1 MTKVP
6 TAVFRK
12 YDIRGV
18 AVGDDAQITPE
29 LANLVGKALG
39 TYLPQQF
46 STEKVFVGSDNRHSS
61 PALKEAMMKGLSST
75 GMAVVD
81 IGEVL
86 TPTVYYAAASY
97 DEDGKG
103 AGVMVTGSHLTTEYN
118 GIKMA
123 YGNLALSGQQI
134 QDLLKIIEEDVFSKG
149 EGSVSEDKDMIDK
162 HMDTLSGKVTFHKPM
177 KVILDAGNGL
187 SGAYVPGLLRK
198 LGAEVECLYCEPDGT
213 YPNHLPNPEDP
224 EMTRDLEKRLQESD
238 ADLGLAFDGDS
249 DRCGF
254 LDENGH
260 HIAADRLLALLAR
273 DLLQRMPGSKIV
285 FDAKASQA
293 LPEEIR
299 KHGGEPFMWKSG
311 HSLMK
316 AKMNEL
322 GSPLGGEVSGHL
334 FIGEEYY
341 GFDDAPLVA
350 LKAIEIFSK
359 TDQTVSEIFEE
370 IPNLVAT
377 PEIVLSTPDNLKFGI
392 IDDIT
397 KELDSQ
403 YEVITVDG
411 ARVQFEN
418 GWGMVRASNTQP
430 AITLRFEAYEP
441 EQVGE
446 YMNVFKQFLD
456 RYDEIDTDKFEKQ
469 RARFVDDE
477 AQPAS

>member
-18 AVGDDAQITPE
+18 AVGDDAQITPD
-29 LANLVGKALG
+29 LALLVGKALG

-46 STEKVFVGSDNRHSS
+46 KTDKVFVGSDNRDTS
-61 PALKEAMMKGLSST
+61 PALKESMVKGLAST
-75 GMAVVD
+75 GMDVVD

-97 DEDGKG
+97 EEGNG

-134 QDLLKIIEEDVFSKG
+134 QDLLQIIEEDVFAKG
-149 EGSVSEDKDMIDK
+149 NGNVTEDKDMINK
-162 HMDTLSGKVTFHKPM
+162 HMDALSTMVTFHKPM
-177 KVILDAGNGL
+177 KIVLDAGNGL
-187 SGAYVPGLLRK
+187 SGSYVPALLER
-198 LGAEVECLYCEPDGT
+198 LGAEVVCLYCEPDGT

-224 EMTRDLEKRLQESD
+224 EMTKDLEAKVVEVD

-273 DLLQRMPGSKIV
+273 DLLQRQPGAKIV
-285 FDAKASQA
+285 FDAKSSQA
-293 LPEEIR
+293 LDEEI
-299 KHGGEPFMWKSG
+299 KKYGGVPIMWKSG

-316 AKMNEL
+316 RKMNEV

-334 FIGEEYY
+334 FIGENYY

-359 TDQTVSEIFEE
+359 MEESVSEIFEE
-370 IPNLVAT
+370 IPKLVAT
-377 PEIVLSTPDNLKFGI
+377 PEIILSTPDDLKFEI
-392 IDDIT
+392 I
-397 KELDSQ
+397 KEMTEALDAK
-403 YEVITVDG
+403 YEVVTVDG
-411 ARVQFEN
+411 ARVLFEH

-441 EQVGE
+441 EQVAE
-446 YMNVFKQFLD
+446 YMDIFKPFLD
-456 RYDEIDTDKFEKQ
+456 KYSEIDTEKFENQ
-469 RARFVDDE
+469 RANF
-477 AQPAS
+477 S